1 MYFPPQIKRM
11 FALADK
17 DKDGKL
23 SVAEWEQMLVQ
34 AGAPADKSVQFY
46 SRHKK
51 HNVLFVFIP
60 FNHDEVFQCPTV
72 HCSVL

>member
-1 MYFPPQIKRM
+1 M

-34 AGAPADKSVQFY
+34 AGAPADKSVRFY
-46 SRHKK
+46 SPDKK
-51 HNVLFVFIP
+51 QVSFVFM
-60 FNHDEVFQCPTV
+60 VLTRQSLTV
-72 HCSVL
+72 ECVR